1 MFLHQCEGVDAL
13 PDLLDCHQVPL
24 QDDQRGR
31 YQFDVTDCLAVVQVL
46 KTIKS
51 LVSISSAV

>member
-13 PDLLDCHQVPL
+13 PDLLDGHQVPL

-31 YQFDVTDCLAVVQVL
+31 HQFDVTDSFTVVQVL
-46 KTIKS
+46 KTIK
-51 LVSISSAV
+51 